1 MADII
6 LNGEN
11 LIEIRNKLRPS
22 PLPFNI
28 VPEAL
33 AVAMR
38 NKYEVKGIQRG
49 REVKLSLFADG
60 MILYIRDPKY
70 LTRKL

>member
-38 NKYEVKGIQRG
+38 NKNEVKRIQGKR
-49 REVKLSLFADG
+49 S
-60 MILYIRDPKY
+60 
-70 LTRKL
+70 

>member
-22 PLPFNI
+22 PVLFNI

-38 NKYEVKGIQRG
+38 NEKEVKGIQMG
-49 REVKLSLFADG
+49 KEVKLSLFVDD
-60 MILYIRDPKY
+60 MVLYIRDPKY